1 VGLPPDV
8 GIYGSLQV
16 GKGPI
21 LLQLSLQAGTKVRN
35 NT

>member
-1 VGLPPDV
+1 LPPDV
-8 GIYGSLQV
+8 GIYWSLRV
-16 GKGPI
+16 GKDPV